1 MDVKDIDRLSHR
13 AAGLVAALT
22 LATLASTSVAEAA
35 VKSESFGTTK
45 DGQAVELYTIT
56 NASGASVK
64 FMSYGGI
71 ITEINVP
78 DRWGHLGNVVLGF
91 TNVADYEA
99 KSPYFG
105 GLIGRYANRIDAGK
119 FSLDGPTIR

>member
-1 MDVKDIDRLSHR
+1 MNVSFLDGRGRGGAGIL
-13 AAGLVAALT
+13 AAAMFAVLM
-22 LATLASTSVAEAA
+22 SSNIAEAA
-35 VKSESFGTTK
+35 VKSEKFGTTK
-45 DGQAVELYTIT
+45 DGKAVDLYTIT

-78 DRWGHLGNVVLGF
+78 DRWGHLGDVVLGF

-99 KSPYFG
+99 KSPYF
-105 GLIGRYANRIDAGK
+105 
-119 FSLDGPTIR
+119 